1 MTQIPD
7 RLIRLLR
14 TCEADERNH
23 FPPTEVFNET
33 WMLRLVLDA
42 FQTLDLQHG
51 GFRFL
56 PGAKWYSEALLSSAF
71 RPQARP
77 DTLGE
82 GLTNADAVI
91 GDFEVG
97 ERRPLRLMPGCR
109 QFLVV
114 EAKMFSNFSAGVRY
128 APKYNQAARSVA
140 CMAAAIQHSGKPL
153 NEFDS
158 LGFLVIAPVKH
169 QRRNGYSNLEE
180 FMRPEKILAAVSDR
194 VSAYEAAERTEA
206 ACLRSWH
213 DTQLSTLVEHLANR
227 GHLSVL
233 SWEDLIE
240 IIQKKDP
247 LAGAEVQHFYDRCLS
262 YRSFRLAET
271 TGATLFEALSGA
283 VSDETPQTSPGPE
296 VQNAGF

>member
-1 MTQIPD
+1 MGRARLTQIPD
-7 RLIRLLR
+7 RLVRILR
-14 TCEADERNH
+14 TCETDEGSRL
-23 FPPTEVFNET
+23 PPTEIFNET

-42 FQTLDLQHG
+42 FQTLGLHHKGLRIPKDT
-51 GFRFL
+51 R
-56 PGAKWYSEALLSSAF
+56 WYCEALLKSPF
-71 RPQARP
+71 WPRTRT
-77 DTLGE
+77 DKLGE

-91 GDFEVG
+91 GDFEIG
-97 ERRPLRLMPGCR
+97 GKRPLRLKPDCR

-153 NEFDS
+153 NGFDS

-169 QRRNGYSNLEE
+169 RRNGYSNLEE

-206 ACLRSWH
+206 TCLRSWH
-213 DTQLSTLVEHLANR
+213 DTQLSALVEHLANK

-233 SWEDLIE
+233 SWEDLI
-240 IIQKKDP
+240 
-247 LAGAEVQHFYDRCLS
+247 
-262 YRSFRLAET
+262 
-271 TGATLFEALSGA
+271 
-283 VSDETPQTSPGPE
+283 
-296 VQNAGF
+296 